1 VCELVDRDGRVASSN
16 CVQWQGLPVREELGT
31 IAPAVIEAD
40 VRAAAL
46 AESLFGAAK
55 PFRTFLYVTVGTGI
69 SCCLMLDGRPF
80 LGARGATGT
89 MGSSPLSIPCEQC
102 GHVSQRTLEDI
113 AAGPALV
120 KRFNAL
126 HGHATNGREVLA
138 AAAAG
143 DSVAA
148 KIVQSAGEA
157 LESQVA
163 LLVNVLDPEAV
174 VIGGGL
180 GLSDGPYW
188 DHFIASTRRH
198 IWSELH
204 RGLPI
209 LRAAT
214 GVDAGWIGAAARAW
228 REFPNGSNQPQTL
241 QTKP

>member
-1 VCELVDRDGRVASSN
+1 M
-16 CVQWQGLPVREELGT
+16 
-31 IAPAVIEAD
+31 
-40 VRAAAL
+40 RAAAP
-46 AESLFGAAK
+46 AEALFGAAK
-55 PFRTFLYVTVGTGI
+55 PFRDFLCVTVETGI

-80 LGARGATGT
+80 LGSRGAIGT

-120 KRFNAL
+120 TRFNEL
-126 HGHATNGREVLA
+126 HGNAATGREVIA
-138 AAAAG
+138 AATAG
-143 DSVAA
+143 NSVAA
-148 KIVQSAGEA
+148 RIIQSSSQA
-157 LESQVA
+157 LESRVA

-174 VIGGGL
+174 VIGDGL

-204 RGLPI
+204 RDLPI

-214 GVDAGWIGAAARAW
+214 GVDAVWIGAAARAW
-228 REFPNGSNQPQTL
+228 CGFPNGSN
-241 QTKP
+241 